1 MSYTINLTIN
11 NLYHQ
16 IDIVGVLLKDTDADD
31 LQIKLIELLR
41 SNPSP
46 TNLLMIDVRLLQFR
60 ASVTNT
66 FFRASAIPNDVKSL
80 NVAIIEN
87 DEYKDKGTIT
97 ENMYRNNGLNLRV
110 FLDKGEAE
118 SWFITVNNQKIS
130 IPNKQ

>member
-31 LQIKLIELLR
+31 MQIKLIELLR
-41 SNPSP
+41 NNPSP

-130 IPNKQ
+130 IPNK

>member
-31 LQIKLIELLR
+31 MQIKLIELLR

-97 ENMYRNNGLNLRV
+97 ENMYRNNGLNMRV
-110 FLDKGEAE
+110 FFDKGEAE

-130 IPNKQ
+130 TPNK

>member
-1 MSYTINLTIN
+1 
-11 NLYHQ
+11 
-16 IDIVGVLLKDTDADD
+16 
-31 LQIKLIELLR
+31 
-41 SNPSP
+41 
-46 TNLLMIDVRLLQFR
+46 MIDLRLLQFR

-97 ENMYRNNGLNLRV
+97 ENMYRNNGLNMRV
-110 FLDKGEAE
+110 FFDKGEAE

-130 IPNKQ
+130 IPNK

>member
-16 IDIVGVLLKDTDADD
+16 IDIVGVLLKDNDADD
-31 LQIKLIELLR
+31 MQIKLIELLR

-46 TNLLMIDVRLLQFR
+46 TNLLMIDLCLLQFR

-97 ENMYRNNGLNLRV
+97 ENMYRNNGLNMRV
-110 FLDKGEAE
+110 FFDKGEAE

-130 IPNKQ
+130 TPNK

>member
-31 LQIKLIELLR
+31 MQIKLIELLR

-130 IPNKQ
+130 IPNK

>member
-130 IPNKQ
+130 IPNK

>member
-31 LQIKLIELLR
+31 MQIKLIELLR

-80 NVAIIEN
+80 NVAIIEY

-110 FLDKGEAE
+110 FLYKGEAE

-130 IPNKQ
+130 IPNK

>member
-31 LQIKLIELLR
+31 MQIKLIELLR

-46 TNLLMIDVRLLQFR
+46 PNLLMIDVPLLQFR
-60 ASVTNT
+60 ASVTNP

-118 SWFITVNNQKIS
+118 SWFNTVNNQKIS
-130 IPNKQ
+130 IPNK